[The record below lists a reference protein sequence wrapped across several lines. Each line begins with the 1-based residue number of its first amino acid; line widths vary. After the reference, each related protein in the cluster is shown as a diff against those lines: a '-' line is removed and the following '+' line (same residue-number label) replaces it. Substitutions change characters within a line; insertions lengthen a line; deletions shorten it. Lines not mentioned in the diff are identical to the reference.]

1 MYTGGD
7 AMREITIKL
16 DDKQYDR
23 IMAAAAKRRTTPWTL
38 AKHMLLQLAD
48 NDEIEAAT
56 GKIRN
61 DVSVVK
67 RQWYNN
73 QSRRKKWGD

>member
-1 MYTGGD
+1 MK
-7 AMREITIKL
+7 EITIKL

-48 NDEIEAAT
+48 NDEIEAVT
-56 GKIRN
+56 GKRRS
-61 DVSVVK
+61 DSSVVK
-67 RQWYNN
+67 RQMYVN
-73 QSRRKKWGD
+73 QRRKKHDWK

>member
-1 MYTGGD
+1 MK
-7 AMREITIKL
+7 EITIKL

-23 IMAAAAKRRTTPWTL
+23 IMAAADKRRTTPWTL

-56 GKIRN
+56 GKRRN

>member
-1 MYTGGD
+1 MK
-7 AMREITIKL
+7 EITIKL

-23 IMAAAAKRRTTPWTL
+23 IMIAASKRRTTPWTL

-48 NDEIEAAT
+48 NDEIEAVT
-56 GKIRN
+56 GKRRS

-67 RQWYNN
+67 RQRYVNR
-73 QSRRKKWGD
+73 RRKRHENWADRC

>member
-1 MYTGGD
+1 MK
-7 AMREITIKL
+7 EITIVL
-16 DDKQYDR
+16 TDEQYNR
-23 IMAAAAKRRTTPWTL
+23 VIRTCNKRNRSP
-38 AKHMLLQLAD
+38 AGICKHMLLQLAD

-56 GKIRN
+56 GKRRN

>member
-1 MYTGGD
+1 
-7 AMREITIKL
+7 MREITIKL
-16 DDKQYDR
+16 DDKQYTR

-56 GKIRN
+56 GKRRN

-67 RQWYNN
+67 RQMYVN
-73 QSRRKKWGD
+73 QRRKKHDWK